1 MLVYSLN
8 LLLSFFEYYYESLRI
23 LPQISGGANLAFSEE
38 NPLPLILTRQHTYTI
53 TSDHVLKVRLCYK

>member
-8 LLLSFFEYYYESLRI
+8 LLLFEYYYESLRI

-53 TSDHVLKVRLCYK
+53 TSDHVLKVRLSYK

>member
-38 NPLPLILTRQHTYTI
+38 NPLPLILTTQHT
-53 TSDHVLKVRLCYK
+53 